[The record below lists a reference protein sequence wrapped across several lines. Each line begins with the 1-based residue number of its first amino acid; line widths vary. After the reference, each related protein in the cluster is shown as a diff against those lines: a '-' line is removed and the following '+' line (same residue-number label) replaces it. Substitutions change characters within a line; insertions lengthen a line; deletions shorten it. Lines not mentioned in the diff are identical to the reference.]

1 MLCAMPLRCRRLRIV
16 ALASTLALLAG
27 CEDSNRGNA
36 DQVARIVRADVHA
49 SGGSCAEKG
58 TAVVSGQTVTLYA
71 CTMRDV
77 PPQYRQFG
85 SFDNSPQHYCYAVE
99 GDYGVDGSSQ
109 FGPTCAENR

>member
-1 MLCAMPLRCRRLRIV
+1 MRIV

-27 CEDSNRGNA
+27 CGGSNRA
-36 DQVARIVRADVHA
+36 DVDQVARIVRADVHA
-49 SGGSCAEKG
+49 SAGSCDEKG
-58 TAVVSGQTVTLYA
+58 TAVVSRRTVALYS

-99 GDYGVDGSSQ
+99 GDYGVDGSSL
-109 FGPTCAENR
+109 FGPTCAQNR